1 MASPISSQLR
11 QALAA
16 FCLGLLLGAV
26 YDVLR
31 VLRRRFPSRLLTALC
46 DLVYAFFCCLCLFA
60 VGFTQGG
67 GRVRVFVTV
76 FALLS
81 AALYFYT
88 VGPFFLRLTEG
99 LFALLGRVFRP
110 AALFFRSIKK
120 KICFFSKNLFSSG
133 KKEYRMIFV

>member
-1 MASPISSQLR
+1 MASTVSSQLR

-46 DLVYAFFCCLCLFA
+46 DLVYAFFCCFSLFA

-88 VGPFFLRLTEG
+88 VGPLFRRLTDA
-99 LFALLGRVFRP
+99 LFGLLGRVFRP
-110 AALFFRSIKK
+110 VTLFSRFVRK
-120 KICFFSKNLFSSG
+120 KICFFSKNLFSSA
-133 KKEYRMIFV
+133 KK